1 MLEAGFICIDH
12 KCSNSVNSVQKS
24 SQLQKWV
31 RGEACLGAEKKGE
44 SLKIPGCSYVK
55 MPLSVQNFARAII
68 GTTLIGTSLH
78 FYQQAM
84 QGLFLFQGTQIYNSW
99 KCHKFNMYVFL
110 AARCISLSFFVYKHK
125 ATALSTSNAD
135 HIDQQGNGTGRQKQ
149 RNRLC
154 PKIWTIEV

>member
-24 SQLQKWV
+24 SQQKWV
-31 RGEACLGAEKKGE
+31 RGDGLSWGRKKGE

-110 AARCISLSFFVYKHK
+110 AARCISLSFCVYKHRP
-125 ATALSTSNAD
+125 TALSTSNAD
-135 HIDQQGNGTGRQKQ
+135 HIDQKDNRGMGPAGKNSETGSKYE
-149 RNRLC
+149 L
-154 PKIWTIEV
+154 

>member
-24 SQLQKWV
+24 SQQKWV

-78 FYQQAM
+78 FYQHAM

-99 KCHKFNMYVFL
+99 KCQKFNMYVLL
-110 AARCISLSFFVYKHK
+110 AARCISLCLCLQ
-125 ATALSTSNAD
+125 AQAD
-135 HIDQQGNGTGRQKQ
+135 SIVNFYCWSHWSKRQQGNGTGRQKQ
-149 RNRLC
+149 RNRL
-154 PKIWTIEV
+154 KIWTIEV